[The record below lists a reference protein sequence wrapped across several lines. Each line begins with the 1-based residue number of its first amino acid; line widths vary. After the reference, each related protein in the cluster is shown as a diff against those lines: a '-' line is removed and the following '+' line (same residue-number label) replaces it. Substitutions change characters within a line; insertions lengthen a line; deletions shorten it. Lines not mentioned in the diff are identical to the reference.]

1 MSGEKRVP
9 ITIMADELMWHL
21 QEMEEREMEEERWHA
36 SLRNAR
42 WHRHREQDE
51 YERERQERNSAHREL
66 LENLN
71 SGLHQME
78 EEFLEQQEQLQ
89 ALQVREVE
97 LQGEINNLKERT
109 EEELKKQRDEYTQL
123 IAQNREQ
130 VNQVKSQ
137 IANILQREAA
147 NQQSAQVLI
156 EDLEKLIAHTESNL
170 PHEKFAPGQL
180 EKVRRQV
187 EAAKAHIE
195 NAPQTSI
202 ATGQQAYFD
211 LVDLREEVLEKE
223 AEFNLWLDNTLE
235 AMRALF
241 ESIAQNRQ
249 VVLKV
254 DEDEVAEK
262 EVDFWTR
269 GAYQALAQQVEAL
282 KKELEENRKTISL
295 ERIKEIFDTIEG
307 LQKQQRAL
315 LKESIERVVS
325 SQARAEIGDVIVETL
340 ENEGFTLEESGY
352 EQSDERN
359 TYLIKVVNRAGTEIV
374 AAIVPDDATNTNT
387 VSVNT
392 FDKNVLSD
400 QVTAERFEGIRKAL
414 VEAGLQVG
422 QTTCEAAP
430 LKELYDIDEIL
441 NEKGGGIPKNVLEK
455 AEMLNG
461 QTAKNKKN

>member
-254 DEDEVAEK
+254 D
-262 EVDFWTR
+262 
-269 GAYQALAQQVEAL
+269 
-282 KKELEENRKTISL
+282 
-295 ERIKEIFDTIEG
+295 
-307 LQKQQRAL
+307 
-315 LKESIERVVS
+315 
-325 SQARAEIGDVIVETL
+325 
-340 ENEGFTLEESGY
+340 
-352 EQSDERN
+352 RN
-359 TYLIKVVNRAGTEIV
+359 NFV
-374 AAIVPDDATNTNT
+374 
-387 VSVNT
+387 
-392 FDKNVLSD
+392 
-400 QVTAERFEGIRKAL
+400 
-414 VEAGLQVG
+414 
-422 QTTCEAAP
+422 
-430 LKELYDIDEIL
+430 
-441 NEKGGGIPKNVLEK
+441 
-455 AEMLNG
+455 
-461 QTAKNKKN
+461 